1 MAICLTAITGPLAG
15 ATFSIEGSELSI
27 GRSEDNTVSID
38 DRAVSRKHCVIEC
51 VDGRYRLRD
60 LGSHNLT
67 YINNLPVSEQWLQHR
82 DEIRV
87 GRSTFLFLV
96 SEDGEAHEVKLS
108 GATDSA
114 LTNATMVLR
123 REDALY
129 LDPNRAVG
137 QIGQQNRAARDL
149 KRLLEAADILCAER
163 RLDKLAAGLLDLIS
177 KSLPAETAAILLSTQ
192 PDGESYVQFN
202 WSRREGD
209 QQSLPQGIIR
219 RVIKDRLSIW
229 TNDVQSGDTVEITE
243 SVICLKLSAVL
254 AVPLVF
260 RDHVLGVILAATH
273 GSGSRFDE
281 ADLHLLTGIAGFAAG
296 SLDSAL
302 HLQMLETENQKLHAC
317 LNAGNNLVGESA
329 PMRAVHG
336 FIGKVSQSSS
346 TVLITGESG
355 TGKEVIARAIHRNSA
370 RSNGPFVAINCA
382 ALTESLLESELFGH
396 EKGAFTGAMA
406 QKKGKVEEANGGTL
420 FLDEVGE
427 MATSLQAKLLRVLQE
442 RELQRVGSTKTI
454 KVDIRLIAAT
464 NRDLTAMVRAGTF
477 RQDLFYRL
485 NVVSMEMPPLRARR
499 SDISLLA
506 LYFVQ
511 KHGGATGRRVSG
523 ISKDA
528 LNYLSRYEW
537 PGNVRELEN
546 VIERAIVLGSTE
558 EIMPDDLPESVLEV
572 GAPGEPECG
581 FHELVNDAKR
591 RIILAALEKGGGSY
605 ADAARQLGIH
615 ANNLHRLIRNL
626 NIKDAVKK

>member
-1 MAICLTAITGPLAG
+1 MTVCLTAITGPLAG
-15 ATFSIEGSELSI
+15 ASFAIEGDELSI
-27 GRSEDNTVSID
+27 GRSEDNAVAID

-51 VDGRYRLRD
+51 VEGRYRLRD

-67 YINNLPVSEQWLQHR
+67 YINNLPVREQWLQHR
-82 DEIRV
+82 DEVRV
-87 GRSTFLFLV
+87 GRSTFLFLA
-96 SEDGEAHEVKLS
+96 SEDGDAHKVDL
-108 GATDSA
+108 GAEGDSA

-177 KSLPAETAAILLSTQ
+177 KSVPAETAAILLSTQ
-192 PDGESYVQFN
+192 PDGDSYVQFN

-219 RVIKDRLSIW
+219 PVMKDRLSIW

-243 SVICLKLSAVL
+243 SVIGLKLNAVL

-260 RDHVLGVILAATH
+260 RDRVLGVILAATH

-281 ADLHLLTGIAGFAAG
+281 ADLQLLTGIAGFAAG

-329 PMRAVHG
+329 PMRAVHA

-355 TGKEVIARAIHRNSA
+355 TGKEVVARAIHRNSA

-396 EKGAFTGAMA
+396 EKGAFTGAIA
-406 QKKGKVEEANGGTL
+406 QKKGKLEEADGGTV

-427 MATSLQAKLLRVLQE
+427 MAATLQAKLLRVLQE

-454 KVDIRLIAAT
+454 KVNIRLIAAT
-464 NRDLTAMVRAGTF
+464 NRDLSAMVRAGTF

-485 NVVSMEMPPLRARR
+485 NVVSIETPPLRARR

-511 KHGGATGRRVSG
+511 KHGSATGRRVSG
-523 ISKDA
+523 ISKEA

-558 EIMPDDLPESVLEV
+558 EIMSDDLPESVLEV
-572 GAPGEPECG
+572 GAPGEAECG
-581 FHELVNDAKR
+581 FHDLVNDAKR
-591 RIILAALEKGGGSY
+591 RIILAALEKGSGSF

-615 ANNLHRLIRNL
+615 PNNLHRLIRNL